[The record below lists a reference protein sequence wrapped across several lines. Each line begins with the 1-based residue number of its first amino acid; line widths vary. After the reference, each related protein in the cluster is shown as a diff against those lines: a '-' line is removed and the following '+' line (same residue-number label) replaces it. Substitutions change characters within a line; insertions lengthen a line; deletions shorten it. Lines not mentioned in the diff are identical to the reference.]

1 MATITGENL
10 KTAFFNVIKN
20 IEPRF
25 YPTNRFAFAE
35 LDLSGRAQR
44 HEDRQFGYTW
54 DSEIESIF
62 CLGARQMQLTL
73 YIGYTKE
80 VITQDLNQIKQAL
93 LEWKLDGLILADC
106 GQSFELYGEQ
116 GESAK
121 LVRLPIFID
130 YRPPELEA

>member
-10 KTAFFNVIKN
+10 KTAFFNVIKG
-20 IEPRF
+20 IVPR
-25 YPTNRFAFAE
+25 YQPTKRFAE
-35 LDLSGRAQR
+35 CQLDLSGRAQR
-44 HEDRQFGYTW
+44 QEDRQFGYTW
-54 DSEIESIF
+54 DAEVESIL

-73 YIGYTKE
+73 YIAYTKN
-80 VITQDLNQIKQAL
+80 VITQDINQVKQTL
-93 LEWKLDGLILADC
+93 LEWHPDGVILTDC
-106 GQSFELYGEQ
+106 GIPVELFGEQ